1 MPAIWPAGNIQFE
14 STSVGQLTEDTTV
27 TRRICEAIK
36 EQIRLGVHGP
46 GARLP
51 STRALA
57 AEWGVSRTTVTAAYG
72 QLIAEGYLETRQGA
86 RAIVVQSP
94 GPDMTKQQKSRPAKA
109 RLSAFGQR
117 VLDLPAPASRVPG
130 RLVADFRYG
139 DVATADFPTLAW
151 KKAVNAAILR
161 RPARLGYGDPAGS
174 PELRTALQGYLWR
187 ARGLRCD
194 PDQIVI
200 VNGSQ
205 QGLDLCARLLLDPGD
220 GVLVENPCYGAAR
233 QIFSAVGAM
242 PLPVD
247 IDSEGMRTKDLG
259 DARLAY
265 VTPSHQ
271 FPLGS
276 VMSASRRREL
286 LSWARRSGAYMIE
299 DDYDSEYRY
308 DITPIPALQAL
319 DGVETVLY
327 LGTVSK
333 TLSPTLRLGYLVVPP
348 GLRDAFVMAKR
359 LSDRHSPALEQDA
372 LADLI
377 ASGAYERH
385 VRSARRRNRER
396 RAVLLASLARTFGD
410 DVTVVGSDAGLHVV
424 VWLNRVP
431 REREDELLAK
441 AAATGLGLYPVSPLY
456 DPAVPGSHPGIVGL
470 VMGYASL
477 GEREIEQGVERLAS
491 VLDALA
497 QSDSLKLDVSRE
509 RVRSHSGPNATGRR
523 EGNDQRSHQWTDAA
537 DR

>member
-1 MPAIWPAGNIQFE
+1 M
-14 STSVGQLTEDTTV
+14 TV
-27 TRRICEAIK
+27 TRQICEAIK
-36 EQIRLGVHGP
+36 DQIRRGVHGP

-86 RAIVVQSP
+86 RATVVQGPSP
-94 GPDMTKQQKSRPAKA
+94 TAPPPQTFRPATA

-117 VLDLPAPASRVPG
+117 VLDLPAPAPRVPG

-139 DVATADFPTLAW
+139 DVAAADFPTLAW
-151 KKAVNAAILR
+151 RKAINAAILR

-174 PELRTALQGYLWR
+174 SELRAALQGYLWR

-194 PDQIVI
+194 PDQIVV

-220 GVLVENPCYGAAR
+220 GVLVENPGYGAAR
-233 QIFSAVGAM
+233 EIFSAVGAM

-247 IDSEGMRTKDLG
+247 VDGEGMRTEDLG
-259 DARLAY
+259 EARLAY

-271 FPLGS
+271 FPLGG
-276 VMSASRRREL
+276 VMSATRRREL
-286 LSWARRSGAYMIE
+286 LSWARRSGAYVIE

-308 DITPIPALQAL
+308 DIAPLPALQAL
-319 DGVETVLY
+319 DGAETVLY

-348 GLRDAFVMAKR
+348 GLRDALVRAKR

-377 ASGAYERH
+377 VSGAYERH

-396 RAVLLASLARTFGD
+396 RAVLLASLSTRLRD
-410 DVTVVGSDAGLHVV
+410 DVTVVGADAGLHVV
-424 VWLNRVP
+424 VWLNCLP
-431 REREDELLAK
+431 REREDELLAR
-441 AAATGLGLYPVSPLY
+441 AAAAGLGLYPVSPLY
-456 DPAVPGSHPGIVGL
+456 DPAVPASHPGIVGL

-477 GEREIEQGVERLAS
+477 SEREIEQGVDRLAS
-491 VLDALA
+491 VLEALA
-497 QSDSLKLDVSRE
+497 QPNPLKLDVSRE
-509 RVRSHSGPNATGRR
+509 RVRSHARPKPR
-523 EGNDQRSHQWTDAA
+523 
-537 DR
+537 